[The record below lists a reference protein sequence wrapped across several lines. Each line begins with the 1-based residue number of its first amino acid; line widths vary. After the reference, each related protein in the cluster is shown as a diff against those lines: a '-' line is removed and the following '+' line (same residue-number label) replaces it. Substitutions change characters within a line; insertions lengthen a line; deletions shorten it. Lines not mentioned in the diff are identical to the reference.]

1 MTTIKNGSAV
11 AIHYTLTVD
20 GEKVSSSVGRDPLS
34 YVQGKSQVLLALE
47 EKLAGLKVGDKK
59 CVTLTPE
66 QGYGLRDPGAVQKVP
81 ASAFK
86 NQKIPK
92 VGDVITGQAGGNEFR
107 AAVVAVDA
115 SDVTLDLNH
124 PLAGKTLH
132 FDVEVVSVG

>member
-59 CVTLTPE
+59 CVTLTSE
-66 QGYGLRDPGAVQKVP
+66 QGYGLRDSGAVQKVP
-81 ASAFK
+81 VSAFK
-86 NQKIPK
+86 NRKIPK

-115 SDVTLDLNH
+115 NDVTLDLNH